1 MSILELFFER
11 VQSSIR
17 ENTAKQTF
25 KIKKWRTT
33 EDDFKQA
40 MLENK
45 LPQLSTIE
53 CTNHLFT
60 DKEFDQILKLFHQ
73 QNQYLSMSSFVPKTI
88 INFYY
93 DRIIH
98 ILAPKRLT
106 KTPLRNYL
114 ENELEIHPE
123 DARLTAQH
131 VVECYKQ
138 NKLPDIEKIIL
149 TADFFSNEEVGEL
162 LRYANRV
169 STSSV
174 KYTKEESDIDS
185 TIMYAQSKTNRKFK
199 NQPKEIHKDIVM
211 LEQALDIGVFN
222 TH

>member
-11 VQSSIR
+11 VQSSIK

-25 KIKKWRTT
+25 KIKKWRTM
-33 EDDFKQA
+33 ENDFKQA
-40 MLENK
+40 VLENK
-45 LPQLSTIE
+45 LPPLSVIE
-53 CTNHLFT
+53 CTNHLFA
-60 DKEFDQILKLFHQ
+60 DEEFDQILKLFHE

-93 DRIIH
+93 NRIINV
-98 ILAPKRLT
+98 LAPKRLT

-211 LEQALDIGVFN
+211 LEQALDIGVF
-222 TH
+222 

>member
-25 KIKKWRTT
+25 KIKKWRTM

-73 QNQYLSMSSFVPKTI
+73 QKQYLSMSSFVPKTI

-211 LEQALDIGVFN
+211 LEQALDIGVF
-222 TH
+222 

>member
-17 ENTAKQTF
+17 ENTSKQTF

-211 LEQALDIGVFN
+211 LEQALDIGVF
-222 TH
+222 

>member
-1 MSILELFFER
+1 MQILKLFYKR
-11 VQSSIR
+11 IQSSI
-17 ENTAKQTF
+17 EQNTAKGTF
-25 KIKKWRTT
+25 KVKKWRTPLN
-33 EDDFKQA
+33 DFQQA

-45 LPQLSTIE
+45 LPQMSTIE
-53 CTNHLFT
+53 CISHLFT
-60 DKEFDQILKLFHQ
+60 DDEYDQILKLFHQ
-73 QNQYLSMSSFVPKTI
+73 QNQCLSMSSFVPKAI
-88 INFYY
+88 INLYY
-93 DRIIH
+93 ARIIDT
-98 ILAPKRLT
+98 LAPRRLT

-123 DARLTAQH
+123 DARITAQH

-162 LRYANRV
+162 LRYANRI

-174 KYTKEESDIDS
+174 NYTKKESDIDS

-199 NQPKEIHKDIVM
+199 NQPKEIHKDVVL
-211 LEQALDIGVFN
+211 LEHTLDIGLS
-222 TH
+222 

>member
-1 MSILELFFER
+1 MQILKLFYER
-11 VQSSIR
+11 IQSSI
-17 ENTAKQTF
+17 EQNTAKGTF
-25 KIKKWRTT
+25 KVKKWRPRLY
-33 EDDFKQA
+33 DFEQA

-45 LPQLSTIE
+45 LPQMSTIE
-53 CTNHLFT
+53 CASHLFT
-60 DKEFDQILKLFHQ
+60 DDEYNQILNLFHQ
-73 QNQYLSMSSFVPKTI
+73 QNQCLSMNSFVPKTI
-88 INFYY
+88 INLYY
-93 DRIIH
+93 ERIIKT
-98 ILAPKRLT
+98 LATKRLT

-123 DARLTAQH
+123 DARITAQH

-174 KYTKEESDIDS
+174 NYTKKESDLDS
-185 TIMYAQSKTNRKFK
+185 IILYAQSKTTKKFK
-199 NQPKEIHKDIVM
+199 NQPKAIHKDVVL
-211 LEQALDIGVFN
+211 LEHTLDIGLS
-222 TH
+222 

>member
-53 CTNHLFT
+53 CTNHLFA
-60 DKEFDQILKLFHQ
+60 DEEFDQILKLFHE

-98 ILAPKRLT
+98 VLAPKRLT

-211 LEQALDIGVFN
+211 LEQALDIGVL
-222 TH
+222 